1 MHNGLFSWEKFSK
14 VPVAGI
20 IRNVS
25 MDDFAQ
31 ILPLYMEAGLTTLE
45 ITMNTPDVAAMI
57 RYAIENY
64 GSELNIGAGTICNE
78 EELSRALD
86 AGAGFIVTPIV
97 DEAMIKSCVQQEIPI
112 FPGALTATE
121 VYRAWRC
128 GADMIKIFPATSV
141 GPQYIKDLKG
151 PLHQVRLMA
160 VGGVSVDNCVEFL
173 KAGAEG
179 LGMGGSLFDKNII
192 AKKEW
197 AALSMRFRQL
207 AEKIESWQR
216 SRK

>member
-1 MHNGLFSWEKFSK
+1 M
-14 VPVAGI
+14 
-20 IRNVS
+20 
-25 MDDFAQ
+25 
-31 ILPLYMEAGLTTLE
+31 
-45 ITMNTPDVAAMI
+45 
-57 RYAIENY
+57 
-64 GSELNIGAGTICNE
+64 
-78 EELSRALD
+78 
-86 AGAGFIVTPIV
+86 
-97 DEAMIKSCVQQEIPI
+97 
-112 FPGALTATE
+112 
-121 VYRAWRC
+121 
-128 GADMIKIFPATSV
+128 

-197 AALSMRFRQL
+197 AALSARFRQL